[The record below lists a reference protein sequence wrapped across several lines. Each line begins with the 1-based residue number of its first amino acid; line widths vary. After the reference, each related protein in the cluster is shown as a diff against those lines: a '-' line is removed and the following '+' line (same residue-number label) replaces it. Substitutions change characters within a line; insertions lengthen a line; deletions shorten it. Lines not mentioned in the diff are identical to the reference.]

1 MEWVEMV
8 SNYVSTNN
16 PPSSYDQLR
25 IWFDNM
31 RLFVIFALLIMVYYA
46 GFATRMRMPI
56 LKTILLW
63 IALFVG
69 AILFTILDVM
79 ELPVR
84 AALFVALLVMLLA
97 RLRRK
102 DIQEES

>member
-25 IWFDNM
+25 IWFDDM

-56 LKTILLW
+56 LKTVLLW

-79 ELPVR
+79 GLPVR